1 MKIDHIKPADIES
14 ASMQI
19 IREEL
24 ARRGKELPEDQAPV
38 VMRVIH
44 ATADFEY
51 ADTMTFS
58 PEAIEKGRAAI
69 RRGARIVTDT
79 NMALAGINK
88 KALAQWGGEALCFM
102 ADPEVAQEAQAR
114 GLTRAAV
121 SMQKAAGLEGET
133 IFAIGN
139 APTALLAL
147 KELMEQTSFRPA
159 LIIGVP
165 VGFVNVVNAK
175 EQIMET
181 DVPWIVN
188 RGRKGGSGVAAAICN
203 ALLYGMHQGF
213 TTGSCAAAA
222 AAAAAQ
228 MLLTGKIVQEAA
240 IRTPK
245 GPIFRAQILNQ
256 EIRRGEGSRA
266 PVSCRCAVRK
276 DGGDDPDITTGT
288 LIEAEVSW
296 SEEPGITVDGGTGI
310 GRVTKPG
317 LDQPVGAAA
326 INHVPREMI
335 AGNVLRV
342 WDAWKKERLA
352 ETAGSSADSSDAGP
366 DAAAAGLR
374 ILISAPEG
382 EALAERTFNPKL
394 GIVGG
399 ISILGTTGIVEPMS
413 DRAVVETIRAQLSV
427 LKAEGRKYAVM
438 APGNYGLAFLT
449 QQYGLQEEKVV
460 LISNYAAEAVQLAAE
475 AGFEGI
481 LLAGHI
487 GKLVKIAGGARN
499 THSLYGDRR
508 MEVLW
513 EIARDLCREEDR
525 DALQR
530 ELADCVMTDAALQV
544 LDRYG
549 VKEKAAQKMAGR
561 ICHYLGEWSGGRL
574 RTETIVFSNKDRELV
589 RTQGAL
595 ELLGGDLS

>member
-14 ASMQI
+14 ASMRI

-24 ARRGKELPEDQAPV
+24 AQRGKELPEDLAPV

-79 NMALAGINK
+79 SMALAGSNK

-139 APTALLAL
+139 APTALLTL

-165 VGFVNVVNAK
+165 VGFVNVVSAK

-203 ALLYGMHQGF
+203 ALLYGMRQGF

-256 EIRRGEGSRA
+256 EIRRGEGSHA

-296 SEEPGITVDGGTGI
+296 SEEPGITIDGGIGI

-335 AGNVLRV
+335 AANVRRV
-342 WDAWKKERLA
+342 WDAWKKER
-352 ETAGSSADSSDAGP
+352 
-366 DAAAAGLR
+366 AAATAAGLR

-427 LKAEGRKYAVM
+427 LKAEGRRYAVM

-499 THSLYGDRR
+499 THSMYGDRR

-525 DALQR
+525 DALKR

-549 VKEKAAQKMAGR
+549 VKEKAAQEMAGR

-574 RTETIVFSNKDRELV
+574 RTETIVFSNRDRELV

-595 ELLGGDLS
+595 ELLQGELL